1 MNIVIVMW
9 IVSRLCNKE
18 MFPIAR
24 FLITYRNTTSN
35 TTGLCPAELM
45 LGRKLRTSL
54 DLLKPEP
61 LLNKAED
68 VVSQKKKTGISRNKC
83 FEVGDNVWVRD
94 FTTKKKWMAGSV
106 LKKLGAMMYLV
117 GVDGSGTVRR
127 HLSQIKRRIA
137 TTTPDDDNHATQDAE
152 RAVQTPSVR
161 NRVNVPPVRLNY
173 KTLGDP

>member
-1 MNIVIVMW
+1 
-9 IVSRLCNKE
+9 
-18 MFPIAR
+18 
-24 FLITYRNTTSN
+24 
-35 TTGLCPAELM
+35 
-45 LGRKLRTSL
+45 
-54 DLLKPEP
+54 
-61 LLNKAED
+61 
-68 VVSQKKKTGISRNKC
+68 
-83 FEVGDNVWVRD
+83 
-94 FTTKKKWMAGSV
+94 MAGSV

-127 HLSQIKRRIA
+127 HLSQIKRKIA